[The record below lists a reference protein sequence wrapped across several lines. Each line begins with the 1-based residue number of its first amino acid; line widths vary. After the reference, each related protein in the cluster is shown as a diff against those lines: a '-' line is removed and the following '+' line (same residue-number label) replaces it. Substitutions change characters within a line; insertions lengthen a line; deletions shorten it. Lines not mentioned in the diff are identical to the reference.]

1 MSFAV
6 VVDST
11 ADLSMDEYRSNGITM
26 IPLTIQV
33 GGKEYKDQTEI
44 SSEEFYDR
52 MAASEELPKTAA
64 PAPYDFAQAYQAL
77 AQQGYDHII
86 SLHIASVL
94 SGTVES
100 ARLAASQ
107 VDVPVTVI
115 DTAGG
120 GASLGILALKAC
132 ELRDA
137 DIPFEK
143 ALASIKECV
152 ADFRFLIACDSLENL
167 LKGGRLSADQ
177 VKNAS
182 LLNIKPI
189 FTFDE
194 RGVLVAYDKAKG
206 MSGVV
211 KHYVKEIQKR
221 TEASGLQEV
230 RFYHTRNREVVNEVR
245 AHLQA
250 AGIEYIDKGD
260 GACGATVA
268 THIGLGA
275 VGIACLTHRSANT
288 NR

>member
-11 ADLSMDEYRSNGITM
+11 ADLNMDEYRSNGITM
-26 IPLTIQV
+26 VPLTIQV

-44 SSEEFYDR
+44 SSEEFYDL
-52 MAASEELPKTAA
+52 MAASDELPKTAA
-64 PAPYDFAQAYQAL
+64 PAPYDFVQTYKTL

-100 ARLAASQ
+100 ARLAARQ
-107 VDVPVTVI
+107 IDVPVTVI
-115 DTAGG
+115 DTLGG

-137 DIPFEK
+137 DISIDK
-143 ALASIKECV
+143 ACSCIKEYI

-177 VKNAS
+177 VRNAS
-182 LLNIKPI
+182 LLNIKPL

-194 RGVLVAYDKAKG
+194 RGVLVSYGRAKG
-206 MSGVV
+206 MNGVV
-211 KHYVKEIQKR
+211 KKYVKEIQER
-221 TEASGLQEV
+221 TESYGLQEV

-245 AHLQA
+245 ARLQA

-275 VGIACLTHRSANT
+275 VGIASLTHRLGELK
-288 NR
+288 R

>member
-11 ADLSMDEYRSNGITM
+11 ADLNMDEYRGNAITM
-26 IPLTIQV
+26 VPLTIQV

-52 MAASEELPKTAA
+52 MAATDELPKTAA

-107 VDVPVTVI
+107 VEVPVTVI
-115 DTAGG
+115 DSAGA
-120 GASLGILALKAC
+120 GASLGIIALKAC

-137 DIPFEK
+137 HVPVDE
-143 ALASIKECV
+143 ALQHLNACV
-152 ADFRFLIACDSLENL
+152 SDFRFLVACDSLDNL

-189 FTFDE
+189 FSFDE

-211 KHYVKEIQKR
+211 KNYVKEIQKR
-221 TEASGLQEV
+221 TEAYGLQEV
-230 RFYHTRNREVVNEVR
+230 RFYHTRNIEAVNDIR
-245 AHLQA
+245 AQLQA
-250 AGIEYIDKGD
+250 AGIEYLDKGEA
-260 GACGATVA
+260 ACGATVA

-275 VGIACLTHRSANT
+275 VGIACLTHRPA
-288 NR
+288 